1 MLAELA
7 DVLSREKFDET
18 DERQHHEFLATLA
31 RRATMVRPRRSISVI
46 TEDPE
51 DDTVLVTAVESK
63 ASHVVSG
70 DKHLLDLGQY
80 RGIRIVTPSEM
91 LELL

>member
-7 DVLSREKFDET
+7 DVLSRAKFGET
-18 DERQHHEFLATLA
+18 DERQRHQFLAILA
-31 RRATMVRPRRSISVI
+31 RRAVVVRLRSSVSVI
-46 TEDPE
+46 AQDPA
-51 DDTVLVTAVESK
+51 DDIVLGTAAEGK

-80 RGIRIVTPSEM
+80 RGIRIVTPNEM